1 MRIYD
6 LESWRAVKI
15 PMALLADEAN
25 VSQEGKLNVLGV
37 FDRIASNAFPT
48 VHPKMVFVFRVQAEY
63 GDEGRQFAVRVR
75 LMDEDGAALFEA
87 SGDIVAPPVAPGEF
101 VTANQLFTLVGTQFP
116 RPGSYKFIVHVDDL
130 PPHETPLMLV
140 QNNWQP
146 EPSPRDN

>member
-1 MRIYD
+1 
-6 LESWRAVKI
+6 VKI

-25 VSQEGKLNVLGV
+25 ISQEGKLNVMGV
-37 FDRIASNAFPT
+37 FDRIATNAFPT

-63 GDEGRQFAVRVR
+63 ADAGRQFAVRVR

-87 SGDIVAPPVAPGEF
+87 TGDIVAPTVAPGEF

-116 RPGSYKFIVHVDDL
+116 RPGSYKFVVHLGDL
-130 PPHETPLMLV
+130 PPHETPLTLV
-140 QNNWQP
+140 QSNWSP